1 MASSLTST
9 GITLN
14 GTAYSTA
21 TNTSAT
27 TGTTSSSQYYLAT
40 RYWVDHNYGGSS
52 SGDASDIF
60 SESEERTVRSAG
72 NISLTNK
79 IGSVVIIN
87 QTGSSNSDYTATLS
101 GRWNYIYGRDLQG
114 SPGNYLNINTYD
126 GARGFYIK
134 SGTSIPL
141 FGDYNHD
148 DTTDY
153 YYTLA
158 FAIRV
163 S

>member
-40 RYWVDHNYGGSS
+40 RYWVDHNYGGSG

-79 IGSVVIIN
+79 IGSVVVIN
-87 QTGSSNSDYTATLS
+87 QTKSNSTSYTATLS
-101 GRWNYIYGRDLQG
+101 GRWHYIYGRDYYG
-114 SPGNYLNINTYD
+114 SPVDYLSINGYN
-126 GARGFYIK
+126 GATGFYIT

-153 YYTLA
+153 YYTVA